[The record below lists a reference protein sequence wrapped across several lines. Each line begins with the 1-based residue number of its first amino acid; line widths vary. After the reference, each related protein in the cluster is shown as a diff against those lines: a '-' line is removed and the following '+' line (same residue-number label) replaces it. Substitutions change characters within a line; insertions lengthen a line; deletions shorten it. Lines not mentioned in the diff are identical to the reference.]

1 MQSIHICIFMSK
13 LATMWLVGGEK
24 AWREFKRNCFI
35 LRSVQLNFQ
44 TVTGLD
50 KESLLPAAGPVTF
63 LS

>member
-13 LATMWLVGGEK
+13 LATMQLVGGEK

-35 LRSVQLNFQ
+35 LRSVRQNFQ